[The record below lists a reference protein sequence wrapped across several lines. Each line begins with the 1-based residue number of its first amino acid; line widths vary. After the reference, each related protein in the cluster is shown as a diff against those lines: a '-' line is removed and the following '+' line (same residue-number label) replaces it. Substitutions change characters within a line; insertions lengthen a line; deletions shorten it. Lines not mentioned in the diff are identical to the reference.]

1 MKRLDAGK
9 AVGLAVLILA
19 LNLLLAFLAVVVY
32 AVAIEPG
39 RPQAFYSA
47 EAPRIAGWSA
57 PLGGALLFL
66 IAAWVLGRR
75 RPGRD
80 PLRFALLTWVAYV
93 ILDLGSGAAAG
104 DVHAML
110 SLQMTVSMG
119 LALLGALAGAALAK
133 ARSAP
138 PVTPTPPSPES
149 RT

>member
-1 MKRLDAGK
+1 MKRLEAVK
-9 AVGLAVLILA
+9 AVALAVLILA
-19 LNLLLAFLAVVVY
+19 LNLLLAFLAVTVY
-32 AVAIEPG
+32 ALVIEPG

-47 EAPRIAGWSA
+47 AAPRIAGWSA

-75 RPGRD
+75 QPGRD
-80 PLRFALLTWVAYV
+80 AVRFALLAWVAYV
-93 ILDLGSGAAAG
+93 VLDLGSGAAAG

-119 LALLGALAGAALAK
+119 LALIGALAGAALARG
-133 ARSAP
+133 RSGAP
-138 PVTPTPPSPES
+138 AITPSPSPES